1 MSNMDNISDQLFAK
15 IRGRFPAVTIGN
27 EAGEVTD
34 DPKTGR
40 YFDFDYIVGEDI
52 LGRVSITLTEKE
64 IAVVYNTNFIAEQ
77 PDGIKSDWYN
87 FLKEIRNFAKRNM
100 LNFDTRDINKSN
112 LDKRDYAHLTKTAG
126 EKQMSETKMYGTS
139 RTSYEDIDK
148 ARLVLKH
155 RQPVNQEVPG
165 ARTQHVEAIYIES
178 ENGERYKYPMRHLN
192 GARALAQHVS
202 NGGNL
207 YDDFG
212 KHIVSLSEELGK
224 LKQFKTYINRSAVMA
239 EGLKGYMDMVNERID
254 SIKTEVMKLQ
264 RPNYYAETIK
274 DFAPVVME
282 EVPEDLQNSWIDEL
296 TIRTFNEELKSV
308 FPYINRLVKEKN
320 KIKEVGPDEAS
331 GPEGSMEPHA
341 HKFYIDGDY
350 DEDRGISDKDCEE
363 MEYAC
368 AKAGIKCKCEPDE
381 MRQGGVIIH
390 TMSPRDEVA
399 DALDKEGYAVEE
411 AYSPEEDFESAMN
424 MIVGETED
432 ALVNGKGKDQEAAI
446 KKLNGLTAQ
455 HFPAGINGTNAVQS
469 LKGIIDDPMLLDMF
483 KKVGAKD
490 SDQCVRPLIM
500 KYIKAKAPAI
510 MSKIDT
516 GDLKMEDLKDK
527 EDYMA
532 KKKALQDIQMDPH
545 TSKDEK
551 MKKELMRKKAE
562 IDDEAKEKGFKEDED
577 VMKDKIKAWVDK
589 YDGYVGSNG
598 DSLPEGYVQYALNT
612 GIPTDFIETNE
623 RVKMDKKY
631 GEEKFEED
639 PGAYISD
646 HIDEMPITKAC
657 MEELHKITG
666 SDDLEDNAELIKKHG
681 DLGYDEGDQKAKFD
695 QYGAMVSMP
704 EPTDKMV
711 DLNDKMKQ
719 TTLADHLAKAANVDR
734 TKVYFDD
741 ADLVWGS
748 KTVKQGCLV
757 DKECTFADAVDEL
770 KSFADANPKAEDDDT
785 INVKM
790 NPDGSIEKDK
800 KDKEE
805 KSPGVRLAELV
816 KSYYDYTTN
825 QFPKGETAV
834 ITACEKEFGDKA
846 IPVAQKMIDRLQGG
860 KDREMERIKQ
870 LAGV

>member
-126 EKQMSETKMYGTS
+126 DKQMSETKMYGTS

-254 SIKTEVMKLQ
+254 SVKTEVMKLQ
-264 RPNYYAETIK
+264 RANYYAEAVK
-274 DFAPVVME
+274 DFSPVVME

-308 FPYINRLVKEKN
+308 FPYINRLVKEKQ
-320 KIKEVGPDEAS
+320 KVKEVGPENMDEVSDMGMNKYGLAAVNKGGKFYSFRNGKQTGGPFDSIEELQKHQMELIQDEAS
-331 GPEGSMEPHA
+331 GPEGSEPHA
-341 HKFYIDGDY
+341 HRIDIEGDY
-350 DEDRGISDKDCEE
+350 DEDRGISEKDCEE

-368 AKAGIKCKCEPDE
+368 SKAGIKCKCEPDE

-390 TMSPRDEVA
+390 TMSPRDTVI
-399 DALDKEGYAVEE
+399 DALDKEGYTVGESF
-411 AYSPEEDFESAMN
+411 SPEEDFESAMN
-424 MIVGETED
+424 SIVGETED
-432 ALVNGKGKDQEAAI
+432 ALINGKGKDQEAAI

-500 KYIKAKAPAI
+500 KYVKAKAPAI

-562 IDDEAKEKGFKEDED
+562 IDDEAKEKGFKEDE
-577 VMKDKIKAWVDK
+577 V
-589 YDGYVGSNG
+589 
-598 DSLPEGYVQYALNT
+598 
-612 GIPTDFIETNE
+612 
-623 RVKMDKKY
+623 
-631 GEEKFEED
+631 
-639 PGAYISD
+639 
-646 HIDEMPITKAC
+646 
-657 MEELHKITG
+657 
-666 SDDLEDNAELIKKHG
+666 
-681 DLGYDEGDQKAKFD
+681 EGDQKAKFD

-785 INVKM
+785 IDVKM
-790 NPDGSIEKDK
+790 NPDGSIEKA
-800 KDKEE
+800 KDDGR
-805 KSPGVRLAELV
+805 SPGEKLEELV

-825 QFPKGETAV
+825 KFPKGETAV

>member
-1 MSNMDNISDQLFAK
+1 MDNISDQLFAK

-126 EKQMSETKMYGTS
+126 EKQMSEAKMYGTS

-320 KIKEVGPDEAS
+320 KIKEVGPENVDEVSDMGMNKYGLAAKHKDGKFYSFRNGKMTGGPFDSIEELQKHQMELIQDEAS
-331 GPEGSMEPHA
+331 GPEGGMEPHA

-390 TMSPRDEVA
+390 TMSPRDAVA

-424 MIVGETED
+424 MVVGETED

-516 GDLKMEDLKDK
+516 GDLKMENIKDK
-527 EDYMA
+527 EDYEA
-532 KKKALQDIQMDPH
+532 KRKAIQDLQMDPN
-545 TSKDEK
+545 TAGDEK
-551 MKKELMRKKAE
+551 LKKEIVRRKHELEK
-562 IDDEAKEKGFKEDED
+562 EAKLKGFKEDED
-577 VMKDKIKAWVDK
+577 KELEYTDGMTADEMFAVSQAKIMDNDPSEEAVSGPMFIFQDIKDPAVEKEYDAKIKA
-589 YDGYVGSNG
+589 
-598 DSLPEGYVQYALNT
+598 
-612 GIPTDFIETNE
+612 FI
-623 RVKMDKKY
+623 K
-631 GEEKFEED
+631 
-639 PGAYISD
+639 
-646 HIDEMPITKAC
+646 
-657 MEELHKITG
+657 
-666 SDDLEDNAELIKKHG
+666 
-681 DLGYDEGDQKAKFD
+681 D
-695 QYGAMVSMP
+695 QYNLDDEDMDHMFP
-704 EPTDKMV
+704 E
-711 DLNDKMKQ
+711 N
-719 TTLADHLAKAANVDR
+719 
-734 TKVYFDD
+734 
-741 ADLVWGS
+741 
-748 KTVKQGCLV
+748 
-757 DKECTFADAVDEL
+757 
-770 KSFADANPKAEDDDT
+770 DDT
-785 INVKM
+785 IDVKM
-790 NPDGSIEKDK
+790 NPDGSIEKAKDDK
-800 KDKEE
+800 RTPGE
-805 KSPGVRLAELV
+805 KLEELV

-825 QFPKGETAV
+825 AFPKGETAV
-834 ITACEKEFGDKA
+834 VTACEKEFGEKA
-846 IPVAQKMIDRLQGG
+846 IPFAEKMISRLKAG